1 MSLKTWIAFF
11 LIKILLGLSLTAQAQ
26 EEVDYVALAGM
37 LIKNGY
43 HDRAESTLDKIN
55 LKEDP
60 VNLSQYLALR
70 GMISLQ
76 KKNYSEAEEYFLK
89 ALKDEEADKEIYLY
103 LAESQYSQKQF
114 DKAHASLQ
122 LTDKDSQKTA
132 GYFILLSN
140 VLWSMNQKAQ
150 AWDVLRNAPKFGVAS
165 EVLIKQQFQYVLEE
179 GLYHTAQ
186 DLIYFALKL
195 DIKAKDL
202 AVMAGLLREKGQ
214 VKLAM
219 GPLELAKYRWPD
231 STEVLLELS
240 YCYLKTDKPLAAA
253 TLLETAARLKPE
265 LATEAVELLRNA
277 GKDFRA
283 EILLA
288 SIADESSELRQRVGI
303 YLSRERYDLVAH
315 LSPRLSQSGLL
326 EDEEL
331 RYALA
336 YSFYSLGEFEKA
348 QGHLDQLG
356 REDLF
361 KKALEIKKTIADCR
375 ENPWLCHENI

>member
-1 MSLKTWIAFF
+1 M
-11 LIKILLGLSLTAQAQ
+11 AQAQ